1 MLGIPVEIL
10 QIEELSPAIWT
21 TIHSR
26 DTFYISYTQMVV
38 LMSGRAEFK
47 LRKEAGDESVV
58 LETPGS
64 FLLVPW
70 NTWHTAIIEETAS
83 VLFITP
89 GEDTQNE
96 VLPPTA

>member
-1 MLGIPVEIL
+1 
-10 QIEELSPAIWT
+10 
-21 TIHSR
+21 
-26 DTFYISYTQMVV
+26 
-38 LMSGRAEFK
+38 
-47 LRKEAGDESVV
+47 VV